1 MEKERGEKMN
11 NLKFFIYI
19 VVLTYIIFSIKRII
33 KMKKIASKIEDLES
47 SNKRLQKNY
56 DSVRSFKHDFNNIM
70 QSIGGYIAIED
81 IDGLKKMYQSI
92 VEECNEINET
102 QSINEKVINNPAIYH
117 LINHKFEM
125 ANRMG
130 IKMKVDVL
138 INLEKLKVSD
148 FDICRILG
156 ILIDNAIEAAKECED
171 KYILVKFLNDRMN
184 NRNLIIIENP
194 YKNSLID
201 INKIYEKGFSSK
213 KKKINH
219 GLGLWKVKQ
228 ILKKNKNVLIFTSK
242 GKLFKQQ
249 LEIYN

>member
-1 MEKERGEKMN
+1 MQ
-11 NLKFFIYI
+11 NLKYFVYI
-19 VVLTYIIFSIKRII
+19 IVLTYVIFSMKKIIKIKRIT
-33 KMKKIASKIEDLES
+33 KKIEDLES

-81 IDGLKKMYQSI
+81 IEGLKSMYQSI

-117 LINHKFEM
+117 LINHKYEI
-125 ANRMG
+125 ANNLG
-130 IKMKVDVL
+130 IKMKVEVL
-138 INLEKLKVSD
+138 INLEKLKIDD

-171 KYILVKFLNDRMN
+171 KYISVKFIFDKMN
-184 NRNLIIIENP
+184 NRNLVIIENP

-201 INKIYEKGFSSK
+201 INKIYEKGYSSK

-228 ILKKNKNVLIFTSK
+228 ILKKNKNVCIFTSK